1 VQELLEGLMDDAS
14 TVLIAACATLAIW
27 FVLWTWVRTRS
38 VVPTVGAL
46 LLGAVVL
53 WGVNNVGGIRSK
65 VEEDIEEHGGSEVV
79 NDSRD

>member
-1 VQELLEGLMDDAS
+1 MQELLEGLMDDAS

-53 WGVNNVGGIRSK
+53 WGVNNVGGIRNK

>member
-1 VQELLEGLMDDAS
+1 VQKMLEGLMNDAS

-53 WGVNNVGGIRSK
+53 WGVNNVGGIRGK
-65 VEEDIEEHGGSEVV
+65 VEEDIERRGGSEVV
-79 NDSRD
+79 SNDRE

>member
-1 VQELLEGLMDDAS
+1 MQKMLEGLMNDAS

-53 WGVNNVGGIRSK
+53 WGVNNVGGIRGK
-65 VEEDIEEHGGSEVV
+65 VEEDIERRGGSEVV
-79 NDSRD
+79 SNDRE